1 MFRRRAVENHTG
13 PLAEFT
19 ALRTEIVLHSEQQW
33 KTTTVLIT
41 TTGAVFGFALSG
53 SGRMPLLLI
62 IPFAAYLLCTQWIHS
77 HELINR
83 MAHYIRTELDAKVPG
98 GLGYEQWLKD
108 RRGDLRLRRYLAKTW
123 SNPMVL
129 IYPAMSSLALGAVAV
144 WYFGTNLAWT
154 RPMVVLGTLAWAFG
168 LALTG
173 MSLGLL
179 LWSNR
184 RIARGDFSF

>member
-1 MFRRRAVENHTG
+1 MFRRRAAETHAG

-19 ALRTEIVLHSEQQW
+19 ALRAEIVLHSEQQW

-62 IPFAAYLLCTQWIHS
+62 IPFAAYLLCTQWVHS
-77 HELINR
+77 HDLINR
-83 MAHYIRTELDAKVPG
+83 AAHYIRTELGPKVPG
-98 GLGYEQWLKD
+98 GLGYEQWLTE
-108 RRGDLRLRRYLAKTW
+108 RRGDLRLRRVLAKTW
-123 SNPMVL
+123 IQPMVL
-129 IYPAMSSLALGAVAV
+129 IYPAMASLALGAEAV
-144 WYFGTNLAWT
+144 WFFGTNLSWAT
-154 RPMVVLGTLAWAFG
+154 PMVVLGALAWALG

-173 MSLGLL
+173 LSVGLM

-184 RIARGDFSF
+184 RVARGDFSF